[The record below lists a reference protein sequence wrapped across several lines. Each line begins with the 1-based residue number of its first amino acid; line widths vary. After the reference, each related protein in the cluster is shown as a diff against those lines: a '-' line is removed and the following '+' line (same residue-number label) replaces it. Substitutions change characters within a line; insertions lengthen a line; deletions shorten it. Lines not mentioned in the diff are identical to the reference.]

1 MVNDDKPE
9 SKCRRTTK
17 RPLSSLSVR
26 SVRWYVSKIPKTL
39 VRATK
44 PKEDGWDVMV
54 K

>member
-1 MVNDDKPE
+1 MPAHDKETPF
-9 SKCRRTTK
+9 
-17 RPLSSLSVR
+17 LSLGR

-44 PKEDGWDVMV
+44 PMEDGWDVMV